1 MSETGRSRGTAR
13 AGAAALAELLP
24 VRRGHFRYES
34 GHHGDLWLDLPR
46 LYQDPGSVR
55 RFAEQLAERM
65 LAYRPEAVCGPL
77 VEGAFVALQVAES
90 LSLPFSYSER
100 FDTGEDR
107 LFPVRYRVPDALRD
121 GLCGRR
127 VAVVNDVI
135 NAGSAVGG
143 TLDDLADCGARP
155 VAIGTLAV
163 LGMRA
168 EALAAERGLALET
181 LLHVP
186 HQIRAPEACDACA
199 RGVPLEG
206 EPQSRPARPEL

>member
-1 MSETGRSRGTAR
+1 MRSSAE
-13 AGAAALAELLP
+13 ALAALLP
-24 VRRGHFRYES
+24 ARRGHFRYES

-46 LYQDPGSVR
+46 LYRDPGAVR
-55 RFAEQLAERM
+55 RFAEQLAER
-65 LAYRPEAVCGPL
+65 LRPHRPEAVCGPL

-121 GLCGRR
+121 ELRGRR
-127 VAVVNDVI
+127 MAVVNDVV

-143 TLDDLADCGARP
+143 TLDDLAACAARP
-155 VAIGTLAV
+155 VAIATLAV
-163 LGMRA
+163 LGERA
-168 EALAAERGLALET
+168 EALAAERGVALEALLT
-181 LLHVP
+181 LP
-186 HQIRAPEACDACA
+186 HRIQAPGACDDCA

-206 EPQSRPARPEL
+206 EPAPRRAQRD